1 MLDRDAIIVET
12 YSSEPP
18 LRHFVEVR
26 DPITDKLL
34 LKVSLATLEV
44 EIKHKNDT
52 PKIID
57 LRTLK
62 VIPK

>member
-1 MLDRDAIIVET
+1 MLDNGVIIDA
-12 YSSEPP
+12 YSNDRA
-18 LRHFVEVR
+18 LRQFVEVR
-26 DPITDKLL
+26 DPTTGRLL
-34 LKVSLATLEV
+34 LRVSLATLEV

-62 VIPK
+62 VTPI